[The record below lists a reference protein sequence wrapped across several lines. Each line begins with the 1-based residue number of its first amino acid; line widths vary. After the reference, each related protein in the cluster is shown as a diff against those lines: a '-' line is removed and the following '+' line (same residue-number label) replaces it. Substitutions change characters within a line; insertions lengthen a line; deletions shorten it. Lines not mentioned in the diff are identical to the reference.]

1 VTGEGFD
8 PEALRSLGGRPTR
21 PHRPV
26 TPGFLLRVGAAAGLA
41 AAVCNVGL
49 LLIAGWQ
56 GWDVQPPGAADVR
69 PLAVV
74 AVCVLVGVLGALAS
88 YVAAR
93 VTKRPALWVVI
104 GGAGL
109 WLASVQ
115 NLPRT
120 LQAMHLVAALWIV
133 GWLARAVLRGS
144 HLR

>member
-1 VTGEGFD
+1 M
-8 PEALRSLGGRPTR
+8 
-21 PHRPV
+21 
-26 TPGFLLRVGAAAGLA
+26 
-41 AAVCNVGL
+41 
-49 LLIAGWQ
+49 
-56 GWDVQPPGAADVR
+56 QPPGAADVQ

-93 VTKRPALWVVI
+93 VTKSPALWVVI